1 MNRREH
7 EAPGSDPGSTP
18 STAAVLHAAGLNHLA
33 AGRHLEVQI
42 CCQQAL
48 ALDPDHTDSMH
59 LMGLLAL
66 ESRQYDHAVEWLSRA
81 IRRDPRPQ
89 YLASLGLTLRQAG
102 RLEDAL
108 GVFDKAIQLK
118 PDDAELWRHLGG
130 VLAALDRTTEALISS
145 QHALSLDPRRWEA
158 AYQTAVLLYQS
169 ARYEEALT
177 QLDLCNAL
185 KPDRAPI
192 LSLRARTL
200 RRLKRYD
207 DCLADNL
214 RAHAL
219 DPSDPITPNNI
230 GDALSHLGRY
240 DEALEWFERALQLRP
255 DLTEFLD
262 NKGETLAQLHRV
274 DEAIATFERIV
285 LADPSNAKA
294 AWTLAD
300 LRLLTGNFEQ
310 GWPGRE
316 ARWEV
321 AAYSPDHPKF
331 SQPKW
336 LGAEPVEGKTIL
348 LHVDEGMGDVI
359 QFARY
364 VPMLA
369 ARGARIVLV
378 VQAPLCPLLA
388 GLPGVVQCIPLPAR
402 ELPRFD
408 MHCPIMSL
416 PLALGAT
423 LATIPPAAYL
433 PAIPADRVNV
443 WKDRLPPRERP
454 RVGLVWSGNPNHAN
468 DRNRSMA
475 FATLLPLFEA
485 KASFVSLQNDVGA
498 GDRAALR
505 ARADVIDLTA
515 ELTDFVETA
524 ALLQNL
530 DLVITVD
537 TSVAHLAASLG
548 RPTWIMLPYGGEWRW
563 LRGRDDSP
571 WYPTV
576 RLFRQDATRDYSP
589 VIARV
594 TAELNEMSS
603 SRE

>member
-7 EAPGSDPGSTP
+7 EAPGSDMGSVAP
-18 STAAVLHAAGLNHLA
+18 DATALLAAGLEHLA

-48 ALDPDHTDSMH
+48 ALDPQHTDSMY

-66 ESRQYDHAVEWLSRA
+66 ESRQYDHAVEWLSCA
-81 IRRDPRPQ
+81 IRGDPRPRH
-89 YLASLGLTLRQAG
+89 LATLGIALRQAG
-102 RLEDAL
+102 RLEDAF
-108 GVFDKAIQLK
+108 GVFEKAIQLK
-118 PDDAELWRHLGG
+118 PDDGELWRHLGG
-130 VLAALDRTTEALISS
+130 VLAALGRAAEALISS
-145 QHALSLDPRRWEA
+145 QHALSLDPRQWET

-177 QLDLCNAL
+177 DLDLCNEL
-185 KPDRAPI
+185 KPDHVPI
-192 LSLRARTL
+192 LSLRARAL
-200 RRLKRYD
+200 RGLKRYD

-219 DPSDPITPNNI
+219 DPSSPVTANNI

-240 DEALEWFERALQLRP
+240 EEALAWFERALQHQP
-255 DLTEFLD
+255 DVAEFLD

-274 DEAIATFERIV
+274 DEAIAIFERLV
-285 LADPSNAKA
+285 LADPGNAKA

-316 ARWEV
+316 ARWKV
-321 AAYSPDHPKF
+321 ATYSPDYPKF

-348 LHVDEGMGDVI
+348 VHVDEGMGDVI
-359 QFARY
+359 QFGRY
-364 VPMLA
+364 LPMLA
-369 ARGARIVLV
+369 ARGARIILV
-378 VQAPLCPLLA
+378 VQPPLCPLLA

-402 ELPRFD
+402 ELPCFD

-416 PLALGAT
+416 PLAFGAT

-433 PAIPADRVNV
+433 PAIPADRVNA

-475 FATLLPLFEA
+475 FATLLPLLEV
-485 KASFVSLQNDVGA
+485 KASFVILQKDVSA
-498 GDRAALR
+498 GDGVALR
-505 ARADVIDLTA
+505 ARTDVIDLTA

-524 ALLQNL
+524 ALIQNL

-563 LRGRDDSP
+563 LCGRDDSP

-576 RLFRQDATRDYSP
+576 RLFRQDATREYAP
-589 VIARV
+589 VIARI
-594 TAELNEMSS
+594 TAELMQMG
-603 SRE
+603 